1 MSDKNSSLQIEQKLD
16 NLLQKEFDIG
26 SFDDSL
32 LNNNEIDIFNQ
43 SSIRNASAMS
53 NFKVGKS
60 GEEFIMKEL
69 EKIMKTLKLI
79 VKT

>member
-60 GEEFIMKEL
+60 GEELIMKEL